1 MRSLTYEEALD
12 YIHSVTWKGSRPGL
26 ERISVLC
33 ELLGHPEKQ
42 LKFIHVAGT
51 NGKGSTCRMLSSILE
66 KAGYRVGLYTSPFI
80 ERFNERIMLNGC
92 DIPDEDLAIDT
103 ETVKQFADTME
114 DAPTEFELIT
124 AIAFVYYARVGCDFV
139 VLECGLGG
147 RLDST
152 NVIETSVLSV
162 ITGIDMDH
170 TAILGDTPAKI
181 AAEKAGIIK
190 PGVPVLFGEGVDEAE
205 EVIRE
210 TAAQRGS
217 AYRRTDFTKI
227 TNIITDLTGTAF
239 RFDGKPVKINLHGI
253 YQTRNTA
260 TVLTAVE
267 MLRQS
272 GVVIS
277 EEAVEAGLLAAQ
289 WKARF
294 EILSD
299 TPLVIYDGA
308 HNPQGIAG
316 AVENIAH
323 YLAPMTADGK
333 VLMLMGVMA
342 DKDHEKMIS
351 MLAPTAAK
359 VFTVMPPNERSL
371 ASAGVEMEFEQFGT
385 EAAAF
390 DVLDEGVYAAVEEAS
405 RTGRPLVCL
414 GSLYMYADV
423 KKAVYVKLGGKA
435 AE

>member
-1 MRSLTYEEALD
+1 MTYEEALG

-33 ELLGHPEKQ
+33 ELLGHPERN

-51 NGKGSTCRMLSSILE
+51 NGKGSICRMLSSVLE

-80 ERFNERIMLNGC
+80 ERFNERIMLGGC
-92 DIPDEDLAIDT
+92 DIPDEDLARDT
-103 ETVKQFADTME
+103 ETVKQYADTME

-152 NVIETSVLSV
+152 NVIDTSVLSI

-190 PGVPVLFGEGVDEAE
+190 PGVPVLFGEGVMEAE
-205 EVIRE
+205 EVIRAK
-210 TAAQRGS
+210 AAEMGS
-217 AYRRTDFTKI
+217 VYRRTDFAKI
-227 TNIITDLTGTAF
+227 TDISTDLRGTSF
-239 RFDGKPVKINLHGI
+239 RFGGKPVKINLHGI

-260 TVLTAVE
+260 TVLTALE
-267 MLRQS
+267 MLREQ
-272 GVVIS
+272 GVEIP
-277 EEAVEAGLLAAQ
+277 EDAVKSGLLAAQ

-294 EILSD
+294 EILAED
-299 TPLVIYDGA
+299 PLVIYDGA

-316 AVENIAH
+316 
-323 YLAPMTADGK
+323 
-333 VLMLMGVMA
+333 
-342 DKDHEKMIS
+342 
-351 MLAPTAAK
+351 
-359 VFTVMPPNERSL
+359 TV
-371 ASAGVEMEFEQFGT
+371 
-385 EAAAF
+385 
-390 DVLDEGVYAAVEEAS
+390 
-405 RTGRPLVCL
+405 
-414 GSLYMYADV
+414 
-423 KKAVYVKLGGKA
+423 
-435 AE
+435 